1 MNGLLSREF
10 LATHETDRQSI
21 IAIHNPFHE
30 KKEDAQM
37 KWVGIIDAYKQLGLN
52 GPVLLDLGCGVSSL
66 PLYFKQLVPTV
77 YAIDMVSP
85 ANKHLFDAAGVQF
98 LHESADAM
106 SFPENSIDVVTDSCA
121 VGCSMDLEKVLP
133 CVFKCLKPGGYF
145 ISVGDSCLTE
155 HRVPFA
161 SPTFWRT
168 AALRAGFEIV
178 GGDDERP
185 LDSCFSFQY
194 NQYKLFISRLVLRK
208 PVS

>member
-10 LATHETDRQSI
+10 LTTHETERQSI
-21 IAIHNPFHE
+21 VAIHNPYHE
-30 KKEDAQM
+30 KKEDAQI
-37 KWVGIIDAYKQLGLN
+37 KWVGIIDA
-52 GPVLLDLGCGVSSL
+52 
-66 PLYFKQLVPTV
+66 FKQLELNDT
-77 YAIDMVSP
+77 VSP
-85 ANKHLFDAAGVQF
+85 ANKHLFDAAGVHF
-98 LHESADAM
+98 REESADAM
-106 SFPENSIDVVTDSCA
+106 SFPENTIDVVTDSCA

-145 ISVGDSCLTE
+145 ITVGDSCLTE

-161 SPTFWRT
+161 SPSFWRT
-168 AALRAGFEIV
+168 TALRVGFEVV

-185 LDSCFSFQY
+185 QDSCFSFQY